1 MGLKIVEATTL
12 AMFFSLLALW
22 GVNPEHSL
30 FLLILANSELL
41 HQWYPNFGWLMPYWP
56 HIILPFGIGSWTL
69 ALTTREKTPFG
80 WALVVLGMAVQATI
94 IRFCSVEVALLG
106 FFIWVLVGYSRG
118 VIRRIIYRIV
128 ESFYNVKTGLVSVV
142 SWFRSEANL
151 PQARRVFFYVVAIGV
166 LLRVCLVFVVD
177 STIIGDGSIRLG
189 FSYLLAKCYWPDN
202 NTLWSINPSV
212 DWLPLHFYINAAF
225 MSVGAK
231 VIHLRLLHAII
242 GISCAA
248 ILYQISRQ
256 LGSRE
261 AAMGATVAY
270 LFYPASMLICTQTMS
285 EPLFLFT
292 VLLSLYYFQLFSL
305 NRVYSH
311 LILSAVGL
319 SLGALLRYEGWA
331 LLPVFPILYL
341 LFVRSYKLKEIAA
354 LLIPFLVPL
363 LIAIVL
369 VAQGFHP
376 LRGLNYSDFE
386 VARDFANSS
395 RPKIDLFIDAYIEG
409 WIPFSLL
416 SLIILIAIQWGNK
429 KVKVFVCFL
438 VLFIAPFIYKNFTLT
453 IWPQSRYLT
462 YYMTLFLIPLSL
474 VLWKGVNKVFGRNPL
489 SFLTYLSC
497 LVVISASGAWAG
509 SMSLPTAPRGFFESI
524 AFAKT
529 LNKGQ
534 YVIGQQPR
542 SLEYLWLVKV
552 DLLPDLDFPT
562 DTMGR
567 QVNFDSVRRINDNN
581 PRKCVFME
589 HEQHEEFNV
598 EELDYTL
605 SENRDVYL
613 VLFDGSE
620 LDGHFH
626 FRKLTEY
633 YKGHG
638 FYREFENG
646 GFRIYHKEL

>member
-1 MGLKIVEATTL
+1 
-12 AMFFSLLALW
+12 
-22 GVNPEHSL
+22 
-30 FLLILANSELL
+30 
-41 HQWYPNFGWLMPYWP
+41 
-56 HIILPFGIGSWTL
+56 
-69 ALTTREKTPFG
+69 
-80 WALVVLGMAVQATI
+80 
-94 IRFCSVEVALLG
+94 
-106 FFIWVLVGYSRG
+106 
-118 VIRRIIYRIV
+118 
-128 ESFYNVKTGLVSVV
+128 
-142 SWFRSEANL
+142 
-151 PQARRVFFYVVAIGV
+151 
-166 LLRVCLVFVVD
+166 LRVCLVFVTDNSLVE
-177 STIIGDGSIRLG
+177 DGSSRLVL
-189 FSYLLAKCYWPDN
+189 SYLLAKCYWPDN
-202 NTLWSINPSV
+202 NILWSINPTA
-212 DWLPLHFYINAAF
+212 DWLPLHFYINAALI
-225 MSVGAK
+225 SVGAK
-231 VIHLRLLHAII
+231 VIYLRLLHAII
-242 GISCAA
+242 GISCAS

-256 LGSRE
+256 LGPRE
-261 AAMGATVAY
+261 AAMGATSAY
-270 LFYPASMLICTQTMS
+270 LFYPASMIVGTQTLS
-285 EPLFLFT
+285 APLFLFT
-292 VLLSLYYFQLFSL
+292 VLLSLYYFQLFCL

-363 LIAIVL
+363 LMTIVYI
-369 VAQGFHP
+369 AQGFHP
-376 LRGLNYSDFE
+376 LRWLLYSDYE
-386 VARDFANSS
+386 VAKTFAEAGE
-395 RPKIDLFIDAYIEG
+395 IDLFIDGYVKG
-409 WIPFSLL
+409 WIPFSVL
-416 SLIILIAIQWGNK
+416 SLIILTVSQWGNK
-429 KVKVFVCFL
+429 KVMIFVCFL
-438 VLFIAPFIYKNFTLT
+438 VLFIAPFVYKNFTFT
-453 IWPQSRYLT
+453 ISPQYRYLT
-462 YYMTLFLIPLSL
+462 NYMPLLLIPLSM
-474 VLWKGVNKVFGRNPL
+474 VLWKLVSKVFGKNPL
-489 SFLTYLSC
+489 SFLTHLLC
-497 LVVISASGAWAG
+497 LVVISASGAWVG